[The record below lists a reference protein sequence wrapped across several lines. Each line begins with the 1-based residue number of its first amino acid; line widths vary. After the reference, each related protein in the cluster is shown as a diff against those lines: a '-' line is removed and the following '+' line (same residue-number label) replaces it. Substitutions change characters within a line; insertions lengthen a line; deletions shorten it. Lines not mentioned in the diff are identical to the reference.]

1 MTHVSLFSGIGGLDL
16 AAEWAGFRT
25 ILQVEQNRYAL
36 RVLGRHWPGVPRIHD
51 VREVDRSSVT
61 EPVTVV
67 SGGFPCQPFSAAGK
81 RRGAEDDRYLWP
93 QLLRIVEELRPA
105 WIVGENVSGLLSIG
119 GGMEIDRMLDA
130 LAARNYTPWI
140 LHYPAAGVG
149 AYHKRDRVFI
159 VAHAPCE
166 LPHRDGGERERRA
179 EPADN
184 GENVAHADQ
193 QGSQG
198 YRGSDQCSHEWFT
211 WAGSRPLEG
220 IWESEPDV
228 GRVAHGIP
236 RRVDRLRALGNAVV
250 PQQAFPIFRAIAETA
265 SAYPEAVCNALCEAR

>member
-16 AAEWAGFRT
+16 AAEYAGFRT

-36 RVLGRHWPGVPRIHD
+36 HVLERHWPNVPRIHD

-105 WIVGENVSGLLSIG
+105 WVVGENVSGLLSIG
-119 GGMEIDRMLDA
+119 GGMEIDRMLTELETRD
-130 LAARNYTPWI
+130 YTPRV

-149 AYHKRDRVFI
+149 AFHKRDRVFI

-166 LPHRDGGERERRA
+166 LPHGGRRERERRT

-184 GENVAHADQ
+184 GENLAHADQ
-193 QGSQG
+193 PVSQG
-198 YRGSDQCSHEWFT
+198 YGGSDQCSHEWFT
-211 WAGSRPLEG
+211 WSGSRPLEG

-250 PQQAFPIFRAIAETA
+250 PQQAFPIFRAIAETMG
-265 SAYPEAVCNALCEAR
+265 AVA